1 MTVRGHRTIDSR
13 AERILAMLARYQPVP
28 GVYDE
33 MLDAQGE
40 PREHWK
46 PILATL
52 ADLGPR
58 ELERRFAGADRYMRE
73 SGVFYRVYDDP
84 QNSERTWPLAHMPLV
99 IAPDEWKAPR
109 ARPAAATFFF

>member
-1 MTVRGHRTIDSR
+1 MTVRGHRTTDSR

-73 SGVFYRVYDDP
+73 SGVFTGSMTTR
-84 QNSERTWPLAHMPLV
+84 RTASGPGRWPICRWSSRRMSG
-99 IAPDEWKAPR
+99 R
-109 ARPAAATFFF
+109 R